1 MSINL
6 QLLDDLVEEYNGPLV
21 PPIPDLGPHY
31 ISQWATDDL
40 RDEQDN
46 SNQNAKANKRFTNS
60 TNTDVANMMRKG
72 EKSM

>member
-1 MSINL
+1 MIS
-6 QLLDDLVEEYNGPLV
+6 EYKDPLV

-31 ISQWATDDL
+31 ISQWAADDL

-60 TNTDVANMMRKG
+60 SNSDVVSMMRKG
-72 EKSM
+72 EKVM